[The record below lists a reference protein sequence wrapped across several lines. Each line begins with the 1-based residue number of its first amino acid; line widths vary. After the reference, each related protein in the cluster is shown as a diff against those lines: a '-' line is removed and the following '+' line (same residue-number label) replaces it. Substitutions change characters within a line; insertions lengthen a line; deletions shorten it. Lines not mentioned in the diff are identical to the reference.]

1 MLGERFVAAA
11 DTGKHSSLKEIL
23 PSRHLRSIQIGSTM
37 TSRMKPEVVPEFVEL
52 EVAVPA

>member
-37 TSRMKPEVVPEFVEL
+37 TSRMKPR
-52 EVAVPA
+52 ASTQAG